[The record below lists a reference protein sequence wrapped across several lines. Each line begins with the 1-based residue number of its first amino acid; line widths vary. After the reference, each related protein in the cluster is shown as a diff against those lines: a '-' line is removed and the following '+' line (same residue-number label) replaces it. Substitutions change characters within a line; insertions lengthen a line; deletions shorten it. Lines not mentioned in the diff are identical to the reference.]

1 MEIEIKTN
9 LWYLLFRLIFIAIFQ
24 TMPILFALYANFY
37 MPIAY
42 VFFCLVLFYGL
53 CITLF
58 FATTFLWLPSIILI
72 NEANNIITLH
82 YFKRK
87 VITLKLENILSYSLV
102 RINTDKL
109 PTKYGVLLHLDSGK
123 NLLVSDFN
131 FKSFTPMLF
140 YLNKEQVKRE
150 DKLIVFSW
158 IKYFRNCLR

>member
-1 MEIEIKTN
+1 MV
-9 LWYLLFRLIFIAIFQ
+9 LA
-24 TMPILFALYANFY
+24 MPILFALYANFD

-42 VFFCLVLFYGL
+42 VFFGLVLFYGL

-58 FATTFLWLPSIILI
+58 FAITFLWLPSIILI

-87 VITLKLENILSYSLV
+87 VITLKLENIISYSLV
-102 RINTDKL
+102 QIYARRS
-109 PTKYGVLLHLDSGK
+109 TKYGILLHLDSGK

-131 FKSFTPMLF
+131 FKSYTPMLF
-140 YLNKEQVKRE
+140 YLNREQVKKE